1 MSDPQVE
8 QRVEQHVV
16 LMGNANFQACAHFC
30 SIAKSLGNCVAYHGR
45 HLIFDNL
52 KLGSASDFDK
62 AIRELYEPVY
72 RAMPSSAAAQRQVQI
87 IHEQFK
93 SFFAAMAEYHETPER
108 FLGRPR
114 LPGYAEKFRTG
125 VVGRNGYRIK
135 DGYLILSGA
144 EKFGFEPIKVQCCQN
159 QRLNAKADEAV
170 CGDVRI
176 CPKGH
181 SFVIEITYRKEVHP
195 ENFSYLRKD
204 HALSVDFGLNN
215 IVAGIATKP
224 GLPTLLVK
232 GGQFKSVNQLWNKS
246 CAELRAQS
254 AALLHEAAKFTV
266 LSNVLKAEA
275 VMLTAQERA
284 LSSEAE
290 QITARKMALKT
301 EDEQLIANGKS
312 RDASV
317 KLTALWLDCEAKLKQ
332 IAAQNKAQ
340 ESDDK
345 LRAARELDN
354 KATPYLHRAQSKLNH
369 VADITRKRNQRI
381 GDLSHKT
388 ANAVIAF
395 CLDNQLGTIILGH
408 NPDWKQGIN
417 LGRRVN
423 QKFVNIPYAQIIQ
436 KIQYRAKEYG
446 ITVIVREESYT
457 SKASA
462 LDFDPMLAS
471 YQKGAQCT
479 FSGKR
484 IQRGLYR
491 TKNGQ
496 LINADLNGALNIGRK
511 ELGDNWLRQ
520 SLANGGFVD
529 KPVVIRNLHQKIR

>member
-1 MSDPQVE
+1 MADPQVE

-30 SIAKSLGNCVAYHGR
+30 SVAKSLGNCVAYHGR

-72 RAMPSSAAAQRQVQI
+72 RAMLSSAAAQRQVQI
-87 IHEQFK
+87 IHEQFT
-93 SFFAAMAEYHETPER
+93 SFFAAMAAYHETPEK

-159 QRLNAKADEAV
+159 QRVNAKADEAV

-215 IVAGIATKP
+215 IVAGIATKQ
-224 GLPTLLVK
+224 GVPTLLVK

-266 LSNVLKAEA
+266 PSNVLKAEA
-275 VMLTAQERA
+275 EMLTAQERA
-284 LSSEAE
+284 FASEAE

-301 EDEQLIANGKS
+301 EAEQLIANGKS

-340 ESDDK
+340 EADDK

-354 KATPYLHRAQSKLNH
+354 KAA
-369 VADITRKRNQRI
+369 
-381 GDLSHKT
+381 
-388 ANAVIAF
+388 
-395 CLDNQLGTIILGH
+395 
-408 NPDWKQGIN
+408 
-417 LGRRVN
+417 
-423 QKFVNIPYAQIIQ
+423 
-436 KIQYRAKEYG
+436 
-446 ITVIVREESYT
+446 
-457 SKASA
+457 
-462 LDFDPMLAS
+462 
-471 YQKGAQCT
+471 
-479 FSGKR
+479 
-484 IQRGLYR
+484 
-491 TKNGQ
+491 
-496 LINADLNGALNIGRK
+496 
-511 ELGDNWLRQ
+511 
-520 SLANGGFVD
+520 
-529 KPVVIRNLHQKIR
+529 